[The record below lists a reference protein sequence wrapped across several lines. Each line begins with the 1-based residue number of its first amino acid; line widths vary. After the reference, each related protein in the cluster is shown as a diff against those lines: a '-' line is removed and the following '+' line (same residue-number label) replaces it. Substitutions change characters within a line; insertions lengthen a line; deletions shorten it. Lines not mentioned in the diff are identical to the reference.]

1 MVEKFHEELDECK
14 QEVIKMG
21 NLSKKMLKTSVEALK
36 ERDMKKANWVLN
48 HKSDIAD
55 MDDKIESEA
64 FRLIALY
71 QPMAKDMREIACILK
86 LITYLT
92 RIGRYGKDIANIAKN
107 FEKKK
112 HVRKLV
118 NFPYMSEIVCS
129 MLDDALKVFK
139 NGKLS
144 LFNDLI
150 DREEDVD
157 ELRYSIFRQ
166 ALSYM
171 REDPTVIKRCTDYIM
186 VARYLERCADHVCK
200 MAEKI
205 YYMETGERVEI
216 DCRDETSKACFTG
229 VKNNG
234 K

>member
-1 MVEKFHEELDECK
+1 MVEKFHNELDELK
-14 QEVIKMG
+14 EEVIKMG
-21 NLSKKMLKTSVEALK
+21 NLSKKMLKESVIALK
-36 ERDMKKANWVLN
+36 DLDEKKAKWVRDN
-48 HKSDIAD
+48 KAKIAD
-55 MDDKIESEA
+55 FDDKIEARA

-92 RIGRYGKDIANIAKN
+92 RIGRYGKDIAKIVKH
-107 FEKKK
+107 FDKDK

-118 NFPYMSEIVCS
+118 DIPHMADLVCS
-129 MLDDALKVFK
+129 MVDDSLKTFK
-139 NGKLS
+139 DGKLS
-144 LFNDLI
+144 RFNDFI

-157 ELRYSIFRQ
+157 ELRYSIFRE

-171 REDPTVIKRCTDYIM
+171 MEDPKVIKRCTDYIM
-186 VARYLERCADHVCK
+186 VSRYLERCADHACK

-205 YYMETGERVEI
+205 FYMETGERVEI
-216 DCRDETSKACFTG
+216 DCREETSKACFTG
-229 VKNNG
+229 VKNND